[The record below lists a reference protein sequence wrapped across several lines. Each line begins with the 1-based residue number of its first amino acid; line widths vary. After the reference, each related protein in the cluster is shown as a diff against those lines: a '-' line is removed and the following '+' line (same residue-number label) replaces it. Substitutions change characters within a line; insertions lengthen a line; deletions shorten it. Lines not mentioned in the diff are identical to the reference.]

1 MVKTAVEVRKKLKEK
16 GYACSLVNA
25 RFAKPVDE
33 EMLKSLEK
41 DHKLVVTLEEN
52 VEQGGFGE
60 AVLEICVNRNLS
72 FDVLNIALPDM
83 YVEHGNVD
91 ILKQEIGV
99 DPDSI
104 TKRIIS
110 RYVGL

>member
-1 MVKTAVEVRKKLKEK
+1 M
-16 GYACSLVNA
+16 
-25 RFAKPVDE
+25 
-33 EMLKSLEK
+33 
-41 DHKLVVTLEEN
+41 VTLEEN

-72 FDVLNIALPDM
+72 FEVLNIALPDM

-99 DPDSI
+99 DPHSI